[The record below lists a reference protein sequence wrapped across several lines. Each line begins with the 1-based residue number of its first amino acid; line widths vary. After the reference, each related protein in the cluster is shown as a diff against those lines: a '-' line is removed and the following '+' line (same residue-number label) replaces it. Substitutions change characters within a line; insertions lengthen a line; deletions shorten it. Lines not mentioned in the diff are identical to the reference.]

1 MLKFYFNGSPNPTK
15 VGLFLEE
22 AGLAYEPVAV
32 DTRKGDQF
40 TPEYLAIN
48 PNSKV
53 PAIDDGGVKVFDSN
67 AILLYLAE
75 KTGKFLPANTPA
87 NRGELLSWLMF
98 VATGVGPFSGQAVHF
113 KHFAPEKVDYAH
125 NRYQFEADR
134 HYSIINAHLA
144 GKRYMVGD
152 TYTIVDMDVW
162 GWARMIPFILGDRCV
177 CEISQRQE
185 AGRRNLGAAG
195 RCQGDRAEGQ
205 LQVQGRDGRR
215 SPRQHVQASQD
226 QGRLIKLPTQTKR
239 RPHGRRFFV

>member
-15 VGLFLEE
+15 VALFLEE

-40 TPEYLAIN
+40 TPDYLAIN

-87 NRGELLSWLMF
+87 NRGEMLSWLMF

-125 NRYQFEADR
+125 NRYQFEAQR
-134 HYSIINAHLA
+134 HYAILNDHLA

-162 GWARMIPFILGDRCV
+162 GWARMIPFILGEEAYAKFPNVKKLVD
-177 CEISQRQE
+177 EISARPAAAKAIALKDKFTFKAEMDDE
-185 AGRRNLGAAG
+185 ARGNMFRHLKTKAA
-195 RCQGDRAEGQ
+195 
-205 LQVQGRDGRR
+205 
-215 SPRQHVQASQD
+215 
-226 QGRLIKLPTQTKR
+226 
-239 RPHGRRFFV
+239 